1 MKSPRIR
8 LIQSTVVDGDVAG
21 NLDKALKTIAACA
34 GEVDLVVFSETFIP
48 GFPTPENVSRL
59 AEPMTGPSIT
69 AVRKAAKDAG
79 LSVAIGFAEVEGGRF
94 FNTGVLIDSSGEV
107 LHKYRK
113 SHLYASDEGVF
124 EPGIEFPV
132 CDWHGMRLGMLI
144 CFDIEFPETARM
156 LAHNG
161 AELIVVLD
169 GMMKP
174 YGHVH
179 RAVIPV
185 RAMEN
190 QLYMVMANRVG
201 AGDQYTFS
209 GESHVANPFG
219 QTVSIAGSD
228 EEAVINVTLDM
239 DEVKHAREEFRYV
252 ELAAIPLAEVRRP

>member
-8 LIQSTVVDGDVAG
+8 LIQSTVVDGDIAG
-21 NLDKALKTIAACA
+21 NLNKALKIIAECA

-59 AEPMTGPSIT
+59 AEPVDGPSIT
-69 AVRKAAKDAG
+69 AIRTAAKDTG
-79 LSVAIGFAEVEGGRF
+79 LSVAIGFAEVDNGRF
-94 FNTGVLIDSSGEV
+94 FNTGVLIDASGEI
-107 LHKYRK
+107 LHRYRK

-124 EPGIEFPV
+124 EAGVEFPV
-132 CDWHGMRLGMLI
+132 CDWHGIRLGLLI

-161 AELIVVLD
+161 ADLIVVLD

-179 RAVIPV
+179 RAAIPV

-201 AGDQYTFS
+201 AGDHYTFS

-219 QTVSIAGSD
+219 QTVSIAGAD
-228 EEAVINVTLDM
+228 DVTAINVTLDM
-239 DEVKHAREEFRYV
+239 DDVRRAREEFRYV
-252 ELAAIPLAEVRRP
+252 ELSTIPLADVRRP

>member
-8 LIQSTVVDGDVAG
+8 LIQSAVVDGDVAG

-34 GEVDLVVFSETFIP
+34 DEVDLVVFSETFIP

-59 AEPMTGPSIT
+59 AEPMDGPSIS
-69 AVRKAAKDAG
+69 AVRKAAKNAG
-79 LSVAIGFAEVEGGRF
+79 LSVAIGFAEVDDGRF
-94 FNTGVLIDSSGEV
+94 FNTGVLIDANGEI
-107 LHKYRK
+107 LHRYRK

-132 CDWHGMRLGMLI
+132 CDWHGIRLGMLI

-156 LAHNG
+156 LAHHG

-201 AGDQYTFS
+201 VGDQYTFS
-209 GESHVANPFG
+209 GESHVASPFG

-228 EEAVINVTLDM
+228 DEAVVNVTLDM
-239 DEVKHAREEFRYV
+239 DDVRHAREEFRYV
-252 ELAAIPLAEVRRP
+252 ELSAIPLAGIPRH